1 MFFLMTEKFKNKTEN
16 LFDPAASK
24 AERYAKG
31 AAVRKV
37 VSRAAHQEWKPDEKR
52 KDPVAVL
59 IETSIGRVESLL
71 PIRYSRMMESP
82 FAFFRGAA
90 AIMAADLAETPNT
103 GIHLQLCGDCHLMNF
118 GGFATPE
125 RKLVFDINDFDE
137 TFPGPWE
144 WDLKRLAASFAIA
157 GRWRKF
163 SNKNCKEFAWHVAD
177 SYKRNM
183 LEYSKLS
190 ALQIWY
196 ADIDLAELIE
206 RGEDEEIKEFQQK
219 RIKKAAEYTAHEKE
233 FAKMT
238 YQDGYRARIK
248 DDPPLIFHPVEEE
261 GKRLLREVETAH
273 KSYIE
278 SLSDDKKVLLSR
290 YTLHDVAMKVVGVGS
305 VGTTCGISLLMS
317 ATGEPIFLQFK
328 EARQSVLESNL
339 KIKNKYKHQGERI
352 VMGQKLMQS
361 ASDMFLGWTQDDQ
374 NKFFYIRQL
383 RDAKVKPVLEIMKA
397 RNMADY
403 AKACGWALA
412 RAHARTGDPS
422 LLSGYMGNSDEFANA
437 IAKFSI
443 LYADQ
448 NEADYTKMLQ
458 AIKEGQLPIATEI

>member
-1 MFFLMTEKFKNKTEN
+1 MTEKFESINEN
-16 LFDPAASK
+16 LFDPVASK

-37 VSRAAHQEWKPDEKR
+37 VSRAAHQKWKPDENR
-52 KDPVAVL
+52 KDPVSVL
-59 IETSIGRVESLL
+59 IETSIGRVKSLL

-90 AIMAADLAETPNT
+90 AIMAADLAQTPVT

-157 GRWRKF
+157 GRWKKF

-206 RGEDEEIKEFQQK
+206 RGEDKEIKEFQQK

-261 GKRLLREVETAH
+261 GKRILREVETAH

-305 VGTTCGISLLMS
+305 VGKTCGISLLMS

-339 KIKNKYKHQGERI
+339 KMENKYKHQGERI

-361 ASDMFLGWTQDDQ
+361 ASDMFLGWTEDNQ

-383 RDAKVKPVLEIMKA
+383 RDAKVKPVLEIMKP

-422 LLSGYMGNSDEFANA
+422 LLSGYMGNSNEFANA

-458 AIKEGQLPIATEI
+458 AIKEGRLPIATEI

>member
-1 MFFLMTEKFKNKTEN
+1 MFDKIENKSEIV
-16 LFDPAASK
+16 FDPIASK
-24 AERYAKG
+24 AERFEKG
-31 AAVRKV
+31 VAIRKIMPRSV
-37 VSRAAHQEWKPDEKR
+37 HEEWKSFENR
-52 KDPVAVL
+52 KDPVAIL
-59 IETSIGRVESLL
+59 IETSVGRVESLL

-82 FAFFRGAA
+82 FSFFRGAA
-90 AIMAADLAETPNT
+90 AIMAADLAQTPNT
-103 GIHLQLCGDCHLMNF
+103 GIYLQLCGDCHLMNF

-144 WDLKRLAASFAIA
+144 WDLKRLAASFSIA
-157 GRWRKF
+157 GKWRKF
-163 SNKNCKEFAWHVAD
+163 SDKTCKEFAWHVAD
-177 SYKRNM
+177 SYKRHM

-206 RGEDEEIKEFQQK
+206 MGEDEELKSFQQK

-238 YQDGYRARIK
+238 YQEGSRARIK
-248 DDPPLIFHPVEEE
+248 DEPPLIYHPTGELGERILKEAQIVHE
-261 GKRLLREVETAH
+261 R
-273 KSYIE
+273 YIE
-278 SLSDDKKVLLSR
+278 SLSDDKKVLLKR
-290 YTLHDVAMKVVGVGS
+290 YSLHDLAIKVVGVGS
-305 VGTTCGISLLMS
+305 VGTICGVSLLMS

-328 EARQSVLESNL
+328 EARKSVLESNV
-339 KIKNKYKHQGERI
+339 KVENKYSNQGERI

-361 ASDMFLGWTQDDQ
+361 ASDMFLGWTNDSQ

-383 RDAKVKPVLEIMKA
+383 RDAKVKPVLEIMKPK
-397 RNMADY
+397 NIIDY

-412 RAHARTGDPS
+412 RAHARSGDAS

-443 LYADQ
+443 AYTAQ
-448 NEADYTKMLQ
+448 NEADYNTMLK
-458 AIKEGQLPIATEI
+458 AIKEGRLQIL

>member
-1 MFFLMTEKFKNKTEN
+1 MTDEFKESDNI
-16 LFDPAASK
+16 FDPAASK
-24 AERYAKG
+24 AERLSKG
-31 AAVRKV
+31 VAIRKV
-37 VSRAAHQEWKPDEKR
+37 TPRSSHQQWNPLENRE
-52 KDPVAVL
+52 DPVEIL
-59 IETSIGRVESLL
+59 IKTSVGRIESLL

-90 AIMAADLAETPNT
+90 AIMAADLAQTPNT
-103 GIHLQLCGDCHLMNF
+103 GIDLQLCGDCHLMNF

-125 RKLVFDINDFDE
+125 RQLVFDINDFDE

-144 WDLKRLAASFAIA
+144 WDLKRLAASFVIA
-157 GRWRKF
+157 GRWKKF
-163 SNKNCKEFAWHVAD
+163 SNKICKEFAWNVAD
-177 SYKRNM
+177 SYKRHM

-196 ADIDLAELIE
+196 AQIDLAELIE
-206 RGEDEEIKEFQQK
+206 RGEDEEIKSFQQK

-238 YQDGYRARIK
+238 YHEGPRAKIK
-248 DDPPLIFHPVEEE
+248 DDPPLIYHPSGDE
-261 GKRLLREVETAH
+261 GKQILKEAEIIHNR
-273 KSYIE
+273 YIE
-278 SLSDDKKVLLSR
+278 TLSDEKKVLLER
-290 YTLHDVAMKVVGVGS
+290 YTLHDLAIKVVGVGS
-305 VGTTCGISLLMS
+305 VGTLCGISLLMS

-328 EARQSVLESNL
+328 EARKSVLENNVKAKS
-339 KIKNKYKHQGERI
+339 KYKHQGERI
-352 VMGQKLMQS
+352 VRGQKLMQS
-361 ASDMFLGWTQDDQ
+361 ASDMFLGWTNDDK

-397 RNMADY
+397 KNINDY

-422 LLSGYMGNSDEFANA
+422 VLSGYMGKSNEFANA
-437 IAKFSI
+437 ISKFSV

-448 NEADYTKMLQ
+448 NDLDYNKMLD
-458 AIKEGQLPIATEI
+458 AIKEGRLPISTEV

>member
-1 MFFLMTEKFKNKTEN
+1 MTDEFNDKSEN
-16 LFDPAASK
+16 IFDPVASK
-24 AERYAKG
+24 AERFDKG
-31 AAVRKV
+31 VAIRKV
-37 VSRAAHQEWKPDEKR
+37 TPRSTHQEWNPSENR
-52 KDPVAVL
+52 EDPVEIL
-59 IETSIGRVESLL
+59 IQTSIGRIESLL

-90 AIMAADLAETPNT
+90 AIMAADLAQTPNT
-103 GIHLQLCGDCHLMNF
+103 GVDLQLCGDCHLMNF

-125 RKLVFDINDFDE
+125 RQLVFDINDFDE

-144 WDLKRLAASFAIA
+144 WDLKRLAASFVIA

-163 SNKNCKEFAWHVAD
+163 SDKTCKEFAWNVAD
-177 SYKRNM
+177 SYKRHM

-196 ADIDLAELIE
+196 AHIDLAELIE
-206 RGEDEEIKEFQQK
+206 RGEDEEIKSFQQK

-238 YQDGYRARIK
+238 YQEGPRARIK
-248 DDPPLIFHPVEEE
+248 DDPPLIYHPSGEE
-261 GKRLLREVETAH
+261 GKQILLEAETVH
-273 KSYIE
+273 NRYLE
-278 SLSDDKKVLLSR
+278 TLSDEKKVLLSR
-290 YTLHDVAMKVVGVGS
+290 YTLHDLAIKVVGVGS
-305 VGTTCGISLLMS
+305 VGTLCGISLLMS

-328 EARQSVLESNL
+328 EARKSVLEDNV
-339 KIKNKYKHQGERI
+339 KAKGKYSHQGERI
-352 VMGQKLMQS
+352 VRGQKLMQS
-361 ASDMFLGWTQDDQ
+361 ASDMFLGWTNDDK

-397 RNMADY
+397 KNMNDY

-422 LLSGYMGNSDEFANA
+422 VLSGYMGKSNEFASA
-437 IAKFSI
+437 ISRFSVS
-443 LYADQ
+443 YANQ
-448 NEADYTKMLQ
+448 NELDYNKMLE
-458 AIKEGQLPIATEI
+458 AIKEGRLPISAEI

>member
-1 MFFLMTEKFKNKTEN
+1 MMTKIEHKSNN
-16 LFDPAASK
+16 LFDPEASK
-24 AERYAKG
+24 ATRFENG
-31 AAVRKV
+31 AAIRKV
-37 VSRAAHQEWKPDEKR
+37 TPRSVHQEWKPSQKR
-52 KDPVAVL
+52 EDPIEIL
-59 IETSIGRVESLL
+59 IKTSIGRVESLL

-90 AIMAADLAETPNT
+90 AIMAADLAQTPNT

-163 SNKNCKEFAWHVAD
+163 SDKNCKEFAWHVAD
-177 SYKRNM
+177 SYKRHM

-196 ADIDLAELIE
+196 ADIDLAKLIE
-206 RGEDEEIKEFQQK
+206 RGGDEELKEFQHK
-219 RIKKAAEYTAHEKE
+219 RIKKASEYTAHEKE

-238 YQDGYRARIK
+238 YQDGSRARIK
-248 DDPPLIFHPVEEE
+248 DDPPLIFHPEGEE
-261 GKRLLREVETAH
+261 GKRIIREAETAH
-273 KSYIE
+273 NRYIE
-278 SLSDDKKVLLSR
+278 SLPDDKKVLLSR
-290 YTLHDVAMKVVGVGS
+290 YKLHDLAMKVVGVGS
-305 VGTTCGISLLMS
+305 VGTICGISLLMS

-328 EARQSVLESNL
+328 EARQSVLEPNL
-339 KIKNKYKHQGERI
+339 KIKSKYDHQGERI

-361 ASDMFLGWTQDDQ
+361 ASDMFLGWTHDDQ

-383 RDAKVKPVLEIMKA
+383 RDAKVKPVIEIMKA
-397 RNMADY
+397 RNMTDY

-422 LLSGYMGNSDEFANA
+422 LLSGYLGNSDEFADA
-437 IAKFSI
+437 ISKFSI

-448 NEADYTKMLQ
+448 NEIDYNKMLE
-458 AIKEGQLPIATEI
+458 AIKEGRLPIATEI

>member
-1 MFFLMTEKFKNKTEN
+1 MAEEFENTTEIS
-16 LFDPAASK
+16 FDPLASK
-24 AERYAKG
+24 AERFDKG
-31 AAVRKV
+31 AAIRKV
-37 VSRAAHQEWKPDEKR
+37 TPRSSHQEYSPADDR
-52 KDPVAVL
+52 KDPIEIL
-59 IETSIGRVESLL
+59 IKTSIGRIESLL
-71 PIRYSRMMESP
+71 PIRYRRMIESP

-90 AIMAADLAETPNT
+90 AIMAADLENTPNT
-103 GIHLQLCGDCHLMNF
+103 GINLQLCGDCHLMNF

-137 TFPGPWE
+137 TFKGPWE

-163 SNKNCKEFAWHVAD
+163 SNKICKEFAWNVAD
-177 SYKRNM
+177 SYKRHM

-206 RGEDEEIKEFQQK
+206 LGQDKEIKEFHQK

-238 YQDGYRARIK
+238 YQDGVRARIK
-248 DDPPLIFHPVEEE
+248 NEPPLIYHPTGNEEKQILKE
-261 GKRLLREVETAH
+261 AEIVHNRYMK
-273 KSYIE
+273 
-278 SLSDDKKVLLSR
+278 SLSHDKQILLSR
-290 YTLHDVAMKVVGVGS
+290 YSLHDVAIKVVGVGS
-305 VGTTCGISLLMS
+305 VGTLCGISLLMS

-328 EARQSVLESNL
+328 EARQSVVAQHVKTKSQYVHE
-339 KIKNKYKHQGERI
+339 GERI

-361 ASDMFLGWTQDDQ
+361 ASDMFLGWTNDD
-374 NKFFYIRQL
+374 KGRFFYIRQL
-383 RDAKVKPVLEIMKA
+383 RDAKVKPVLEIMKED
-397 RNMADY
+397 NMNDY

-412 RAHARTGDPS
+412 RAHARSGDPS
-422 LLSGYMGNSDEFANA
+422 ILSGYMGNSNEFAHA
-437 IAKFSI
+437 ISNFSI

-448 NEADYTKMLQ
+448 NESDYEKMVKAVKDGRLLIS
-458 AIKEGQLPIATEI
+458 AEI